1 MLQGKTKSGFEFTLD
16 EERLDNYELLEA
28 LGELEENVYL
38 LPKVIK
44 LLLGKE
50 QEKALKEHLKTEK
63 GIVPSKIMEAEL
75 KEIFESVP
83 TLNLKNS

>member
-28 LGELEENVYL
+28 LGELEENVYQ

-44 LLLGKE
+44 LVLGGE
-50 QEKALKEHLKTEK
+50 QAKGLKEHLKNEK
-63 GIVPSKIMEAEL
+63 GIIPSKAMEAEL
-75 KEIFESVP
+75 KEIFELVP
-83 TLNLKNS
+83 TLKNS